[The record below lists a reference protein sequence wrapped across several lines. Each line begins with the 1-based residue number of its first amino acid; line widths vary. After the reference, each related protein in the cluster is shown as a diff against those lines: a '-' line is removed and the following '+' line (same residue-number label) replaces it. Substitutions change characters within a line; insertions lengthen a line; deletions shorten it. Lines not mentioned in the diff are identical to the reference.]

1 MHFPSSEVDVD
12 ERGFYLRATPDFV
25 ASSDVFA
32 LARTT
37 FAWLVTGP
45 YPVSVDGGEI
55 AGLPSRPVPL
65 DELGTLLLAGD
76 CSQATRDAAWAYL
89 ITRARAENGEA
100 GGRGTWTMACVG
112 LALPVL
118 LRVAALVTQGFAGDT
133 HDLNAAILAGFLQEL
148 HEVDLAAPVILARL
162 YWAARVEGR
171 RALREATARPVPVDD
186 LEFDSAP
193 PPRQEDHP
201 DLVLAEAVEAGAITV
216 EEADLIS
223 ETRVGEVP
231 LVEAAHARGLQYKT
245 AQRRRNR
252 AEHRLV
258 AYLNEHDDATLET
271 PVDQRPDTDA
281 GHQHQG
287 PPAAA
292 ATTASS
298 SRTRHLE
305 LRNVTKAAGESAADL
320 GAPPSPPGPKSP
332 TASCGTRVPADR
344 RSHAR
349 RTACGPAT
357 PTRREARSCD

>member
-1 MHFPSSEVDVD
+1 MHFPPPEIDVD
-12 ERGFYLRATPDFV
+12 ERGFYVRTTPDFV
-25 ASSDVFA
+25 AGSDVFA

-45 YPVSVDGGEI
+45 DPVSVDGGEI
-55 AGLPSRPVPL
+55 AGLPARPIPL

-89 ITRARAENGEA
+89 ITRARAENGDA
-100 GGRGTWTMACVG
+100 GRRGTWTMACVG

-118 LRVAALVTQGFAGDT
+118 LRAAALVTRRFTGDT
-133 HDLNAAILAGFLQEL
+133 HDLNAAVLAGFLQGL
-148 HEVDLAAPVILARL
+148 HEVDLGRRAILARL
-162 YWAARVEGR
+162 YWAARLEGR

-193 PPRQEDHP
+193 PPRRQDHP
-201 DLVLAEAVEAGAITV
+201 DLVLADAVEAGAITV

-231 LVEAAHARGLQYKT
+231 LAEAAHARGLNYKA
-245 AQRRRNR
+245 AQRRRHR

-258 AYLNEHDDATLET
+258 DYLNEHDGATPET
-271 PVDQRPDTDA
+271 PVDQRPGTDA
-281 GHQHQG
+281 GHQYQG

-305 LRNVTKAAGESAADL
+305 LRNVTKAAGESAADV
-320 GAPPSPPGPKSP
+320 GAPLSSHGPKSP